1 MVLVTDAMLTAVR
14 EVGQSGLITTVTIMR
29 REIVAGTD
37 GYDDSEQWVDYGDY
51 QAWIKQNDRGPV
63 LHADSGSMASI
74 GRYRIHFKDTVE
86 LLEGDLIV
94 DGDEEYVINATNR
107 GTTLRVFATAI
118 ARKRD

>member
-1 MVLVTDAMLTAVR
+1 MALVTDAMLSAVR
-14 EVGQSGLITTVTIMR
+14 AVGQSGLVTTVTVMR

-63 LHADSGSMASI
+63 LHADSGAMASI
-74 GRYRIHFKDTVE
+74 GRYRIHFKDTV
-86 LLEGDLIV
+86 LLQEGDMIV

-107 GTTLRVFATAI
+107 GTTLRVFSTAI

>member
-1 MVLVTDAMLTAVR
+1 MVLVTDAMLEAVR
-14 EVGQSGLITTVTIMR
+14 EVGQSGLTTTVTIMR

-37 GYDDSEQWVDYGDY
+37 GYDDSEQWVDHGDY

-63 LHADSGSMASI
+63 LHADAGSMASI
-74 GRYRIHFKDTVE
+74 GRYRIHFKDTVT
-86 LLEGDLIV
+86 LLEGDMIV

>member
-1 MVLVTDAMLTAVR
+1 MVLVTDAMLNAVR

-29 REIVAGTD
+29 HEIVAGTG

-51 QAWIKQNDRGPV
+51 EAWIKQNDRGPV
-63 LHADSGSMASI
+63 LHADAGGMATV

-86 LLEGDLIV
+86 LVEGDMIV
-94 DGDEEYVINATNR
+94 DGDEEYIINATNR
-107 GTTLRVFATAI
+107 GTTLRVFSTAI